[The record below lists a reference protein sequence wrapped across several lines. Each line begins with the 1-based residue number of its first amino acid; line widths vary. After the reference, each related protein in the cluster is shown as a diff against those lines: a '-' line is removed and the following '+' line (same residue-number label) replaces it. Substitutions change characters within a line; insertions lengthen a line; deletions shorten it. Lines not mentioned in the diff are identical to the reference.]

1 MKKCI
6 LKIITLLI
14 CLFCQSCATSV
25 DNNIGLS
32 HQLNV
37 NAVKSKIEKGVW
49 LSLNHIRQDK
59 LMCVPT
65 SAAMVLDYYGDTK
78 NPHEIKMLTLGQEY
92 DPSKPFNDYS
102 RTSYR
107 ELVIGLRSL
116 GYYWNTKSYECT
128 EAGFRLALQEV
139 IESLDDRC
147 PVLIDTG
154 LRRGHTMVVI
164 GYDDGSRAMFFID
177 PLIDAPGIRVI
188 DYETLAKIWHS
199 KDAGWD
205 GRLAMYTRA
214 KKGDSSKILDN
225 IAPK

>member
-1 MKKCI
+1 MRKWI
-6 LKIITLLI
+6 FKIITLLI
-14 CLFCQSCATSV
+14 FIFCQSCATSV

-37 NAVKSKIEKGVW
+37 NSVKSKIQKGVW
-49 LSLNHIRQDK
+49 LSLNHIRQEK

-65 SAAMVLDYYGDTK
+65 SAAMVLDYYGEAI
-78 NPHEIKMLTLGQEY
+78 NPREIRMLSLGRKY
-92 DPSKPFNDYS
+92 DPSRPFNAYG
-102 RTSYR
+102 RTKYPD
-107 ELVIGLRSL
+107 LIIGLRSL
-116 GYYWNTKSYECT
+116 GYYWNAKSYECT

-139 IESLDDRC
+139 IKSLDDRR

-154 LRRGHTMVVI
+154 LRHGHTMVVV
-164 GYDDGSRAMFFID
+164 GYDDEIRTMFFMD

-205 GRLAMYTRA
+205 GRLAMYTRT
-214 KKGDSSKILDN
+214 KT
-225 IAPK
+225 APK